1 MGVPLAKERFRLG
14 GLDVPVSRVCIGTWS
29 WGSRAVWGYGWSYT
43 ERDIREVFSACL
55 SAGIN
60 FFDTAELYGFGASE
74 RLLGGCLRT
83 IGREGVVIAT
93 KFTPIH
99 RRRRQSVRRAL
110 VASLGR
116 LGLRR
121 VSLYQVHHM
130 DSEARIPRW
139 MEALAGL
146 REEGLIEAIG
156 VSNYFPREMGAAM
169 DELHR
174 SGQRLASNQ
183 VHFSLIYRKHERDG
197 LLRMCGERGVTMLA
211 YMPLAWGVLTGK
223 YSPDRLPRNPIRRL
237 VVTRKLLSRVTP
249 LLDAVKGIA
258 DGRGSTMAEVAINWV
273 RAKGAL
279 PIVGVKSLRQL
290 GDVRGALGWSLT
302 RTEVDELDRAS
313 DALGEEPLRTFWRS

>member
-1 MGVPLAKERFRLG
+1 MIPLAEERVRLG
-14 GLDVPVSRVCIGTWS
+14 DLDVRVSRVCIGTWS
-29 WGSRAVWGYGWSYT
+29 WGSRTIWGYGWGYT
-43 ERDIREVFSACL
+43 ERDIREVFSTCL

-60 FFDTAELYGFGASE
+60 FFDTAELYGLGASE
-74 RLLGGCLRT
+74 RLLGSCLREL
-83 IGREGVVIAT
+83 GGEDVVIGT

-99 RRRRQSVRRAL
+99 RRRSHSIRRAL

-139 MEALAGL
+139 MEALARL
-146 REEGLIEAIG
+146 RDEGLIEAIG
-156 VSNYFPREMGAAM
+156 VSNYFPHEMGVAM

-174 SGQRLASNQ
+174 SGQRLTSNQ
-183 VHFSLIYRKHERDG
+183 VHFSLIYRKHERNG

-237 VVTRKLLSRVTP
+237 VITRKLLSRVAP
-249 LLDAVKGIA
+249 LLDAIRGVA
-258 DGRGSTMAEVAINWV
+258 AGRGSTMAQVAINWV

-279 PIVGVKSLRQL
+279 PIVGVKNLCQL
-290 GDVRGALGWSLT
+290 GDVRGALDWSLT